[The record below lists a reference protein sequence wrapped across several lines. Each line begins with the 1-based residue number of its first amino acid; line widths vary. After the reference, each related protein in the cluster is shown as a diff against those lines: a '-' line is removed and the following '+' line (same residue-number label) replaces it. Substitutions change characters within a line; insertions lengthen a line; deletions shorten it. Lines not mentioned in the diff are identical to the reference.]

1 MGNLTT
7 KGIGWAIAGACF
19 FAFYRKNQQEIDYAV
34 DEMDAAAYPDYV
46 PQAYEP
52 AEEQPEVVE
61 FEIDTNGDGAGEG
74 HDQSP
79 EA

>member
-46 PQAYEP
+46 PQAYLKDLK
-52 AEEQPEVVE
+52 
-61 FEIDTNGDGAGEG
+61 DTRYN
-74 HDQSP
+74 HDIRSKTRRN
-79 EA
+79 